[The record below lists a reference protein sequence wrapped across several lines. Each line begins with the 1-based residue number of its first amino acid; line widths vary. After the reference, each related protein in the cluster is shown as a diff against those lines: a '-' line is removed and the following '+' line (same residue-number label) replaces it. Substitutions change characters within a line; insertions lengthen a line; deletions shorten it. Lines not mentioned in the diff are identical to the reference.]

1 MAGCD
6 AYLTKPVD
14 PARLHQVLMPFITD
28 AGTVLAT
35 ASAHTPLQR
44 LA

>member
-14 PARLHQVLMPFITD
+14 EEKLLEVIARFLQT
-28 AGTVLAT
+28 TTT
-35 ASAHTPLQR
+35 A
-44 LA
+44 